1 MKIDNHSNAPRREG
15 ILSDFTITLRWAALM
30 IVLCLLYV
38 LVLKPAL
45 REEPY
50 LEALKATWQESGM
63 RLGVSIGVVLLVTV
77 IAYVIIRIRNSRN
90 SHGND
95 TGN

>member
-1 MKIDNHSNAPRREG
+1 
-15 ILSDFTITLRWAALM
+15 M

-63 RLGVSIGVVLLVTV
+63 RLGVSIGVVLLHTSSFVYETAATRTVTTLETSTTSTHNSPGLTKIRSV
-77 IAYVIIRIRNSRN
+77 IQAGLKAGKTIP
-90 SHGND
+90 
-95 TGN
+95 T

>member
-1 MKIDNHSNAPRREG
+1 MEIDNHSNAPRREG
-15 ILSDFTITLRWAALM
+15 ILSDFAITLRWAALV

-50 LEALKATWQESGM
+50 LEALKAAWQESGM
-63 RLGVSIGVVLLVTV
+63 RLGVSIGVIVLVTV
-77 IAYVIIRIRNSRN
+77 IAYVIIRIRSSRN
-90 SHGND
+90 PHGKD
-95 TGN
+95 TGF